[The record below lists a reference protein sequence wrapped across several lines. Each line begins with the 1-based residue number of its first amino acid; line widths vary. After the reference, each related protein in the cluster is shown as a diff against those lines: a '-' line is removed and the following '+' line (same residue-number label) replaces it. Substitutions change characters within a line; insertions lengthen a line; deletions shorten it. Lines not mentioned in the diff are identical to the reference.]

1 MIEKGNI
8 LSVECT
14 GMGHNGEGVC
24 RYDGLALFVPSALP
38 GEIVEIEV
46 TEVKKRFAAGK
57 VSKIIKKSEE
67 RIDPICPL
75 FGECGGCQLQH
86 LDYNSQLRWKKRM
99 VEDAF
104 SRIGN
109 LKEVTVNSVLG
120 MDEPLN
126 YRNKM
131 QLPVGLVANDVAIG
145 CYQRGSHQV
154 VDATVDCFIQSDWN
168 NQLLQTIRKLMKDFY
183 IPCYQEG
190 NHSGW
195 LRHIMG
201 RSNRAGQGILVLVG
215 TTNEVPENFS
225 HWLPILQN
233 IEGLGGIVL
242 NLNSGRTNTVL
253 GRENILLFGQDQLL
267 ETLGNLDFSLSA
279 TAFFQVNPVQTEVL
293 YSKVREFAELT
304 GEETILDAY
313 CGTGTIG
320 LYLARDAKKIIGVE
334 RYDQAVEDAKKNAEM
349 NQISNCEFWAG
360 DVEKYLDEIQK
371 LKLDLIIV
379 DPPRSGCSPEMLEAL
394 NQTGA
399 KRMIYVSC
407 NPSTL
412 ARDAKWLDAEGW
424 KIKKVQPVDMF
435 PHTAHVECVVLMS
448 RVQK

>member
-168 NQLLQTIRKLMKDFY
+168 NQLLQTF
-183 IPCYQEG
+183 
-190 NHSGW
+190 
-195 LRHIMG
+195 
-201 RSNRAGQGILVLVG
+201 
-215 TTNEVPENFS
+215 
-225 HWLPILQN
+225 
-233 IEGLGGIVL
+233 
-242 NLNSGRTNTVL
+242 
-253 GRENILLFGQDQLL
+253 
-267 ETLGNLDFSLSA
+267 
-279 TAFFQVNPVQTEVL
+279 
-293 YSKVREFAELT
+293 
-304 GEETILDAY
+304 
-313 CGTGTIG
+313 
-320 LYLARDAKKIIGVE
+320 
-334 RYDQAVEDAKKNAEM
+334 
-349 NQISNCEFWAG
+349 
-360 DVEKYLDEIQK
+360 
-371 LKLDLIIV
+371 
-379 DPPRSGCSPEMLEAL
+379 
-394 NQTGA
+394 
-399 KRMIYVSC
+399 
-407 NPSTL
+407 
-412 ARDAKWLDAEGW
+412 
-424 KIKKVQPVDMF
+424 
-435 PHTAHVECVVLMS
+435 
-448 RVQK
+448 